1 MLEMKDTWPMSAGIF
16 RRGMKFGA
24 LYAALLGLA
33 MSFVIFVGS
42 TIGDC
47 DPGPGC
53 HDNDAAVIGLGI
65 LTAVPIV
72 AIFSMFLCLGA
83 GSARRFLDDRIG
95 LRATTW
101 LLVGLTFA
109 AAWASFD
116 LAMMLHIG
124 LEQ

>member
-1 MLEMKDTWPMSAGIF
+1 MNASIL

-24 LYAALLGLA
+24 LYAVLLGLA

-47 DPGPGC
+47 DSGPGC

-65 LTAVPIV
+65 LSAVPII
-72 AIFSMFLCLGA
+72 ALFSMLLCVGA
-83 GSARRFLDDRIG
+83 GSACRFLDDRIG
-95 LRATTW
+95 SRAAKW
-101 LLVGLTFA
+101 LLAGLTVA

-116 LAMMLHIG
+116 LAMTLHIW
-124 LEQ
+124 LQS